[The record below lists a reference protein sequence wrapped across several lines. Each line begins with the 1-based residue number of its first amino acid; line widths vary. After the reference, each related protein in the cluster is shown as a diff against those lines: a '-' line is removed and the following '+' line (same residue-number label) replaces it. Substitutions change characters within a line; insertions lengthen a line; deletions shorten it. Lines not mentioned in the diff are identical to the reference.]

1 MMKDIIIRFSKLL
14 FGLFICSVGIVM
26 LINAGLGLGPWDVFH
41 QGVSLK
47 TGITIGQ
54 ASICTGFVIVIFT
67 SFFGER
73 LGWGTLLNTVLIGL
87 FMDFL
92 MLNNII
98 PVVSSLPF
106 QIFMISGGMF
116 LIGIGSYYYMSAELG
131 SGPRD
136 GLMVVIAKRSSKS
149 VQFIRNSIEISAL
162 TVGYFLGGF
171 FGIGTVIIAL
181 TIGHF
186 VQLAFKLFRFDVSK
200 IHHRF
205 IDDDIRWMAQKIV
218 EIKNKKAA

>member
-1 MMKDIIIRFSKLL
+1 MKDIIIRFLKLL

-41 QGVSLK
+41 QGLSLK

-54 ASICTGFVIVIFT
+54 ASILTGFAIVLFT

-92 MLNNII
+92 MLNKII
-98 PVVSSLPF
+98 PVVSNIIP
-106 QIFMISGGMF
+106 QIIMISGGML
-116 LIGIGSYYYMSAELG
+116 LIGIGSYFYMSAELG

-136 GLMVVIAKRSSKS
+136 GLMVVIAKRSSMS
-149 VQFIRNSIEISAL
+149 VQFIRNAIEVAAL
-162 TVGYFLGGF
+162 AVGYFMGGF
-171 FGIGTVIIAL
+171 FGIGTVVIAL
-181 TIGHF
+181 TIGYF
-186 VQLAFKLFRFDVSK
+186 VQFAFKLFKFDVSK
-200 IHHRF
+200 INHRF
-205 IDDDIRWMAQKIV
+205 IDDDIKWITQKIA
-218 EIKNKKAA
+218 KNKKAA

>member
-1 MMKDIIIRFSKLL
+1 MKDITIRFLKLL

-41 QGVSLK
+41 QGISLK

-54 ASICTGFVIVIFT
+54 ASIWTGFAIVLFT

-92 MLNNII
+92 ILNNII
-98 PVVSSLPF
+98 PVVSHLIP
-106 QIFMISGGMF
+106 QIIMISGGMF
-116 LIGIGSYYYMSAELG
+116 LIGIGSYFYMSSELG

-149 VQFIRNSIEISAL
+149 VQFIRNAIEIAAL
-162 TVGYFLGGF
+162 TVGYFMGGF
-171 FGIGTVIIAL
+171 FGIGTVVIAL
-181 TIGHF
+181 TIGYF
-186 VQLAFKLFRFDVSK
+186 VQFAFKLFKFDVSN
-200 IHHRF
+200 INHRF
-205 IDDDIRWMAQKIV
+205 IDDDIKWITQKIA
-218 EIKNKKAA
+218 KNKKAA